1 MPSAKALAVKRI
13 GQTLLDPDFDDLPLD
28 GIAHQL
34 ADGTI
39 LRVFADADY
48 DHDIDNL
55 FMDT

>member
-1 MPSAKALAVKRI
+1 MTPAQALAIKRS
-13 GQTLLDPDFDDLPLD
+13 GQSLLDPDFDDLPLD